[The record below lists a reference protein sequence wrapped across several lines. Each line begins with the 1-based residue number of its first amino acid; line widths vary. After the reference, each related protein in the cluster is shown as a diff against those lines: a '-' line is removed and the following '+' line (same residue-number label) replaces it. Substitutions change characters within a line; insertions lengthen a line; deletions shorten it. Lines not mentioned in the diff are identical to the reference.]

1 MFIYCTGMYLC
12 IRMNIMS
19 NCILNKLVKLV
30 SVEHSNPMFSGR
42 NSNPDKFMIIVPQGS
57 VLGPPLFLIHTSI
70 YEGHVRRISKSI
82 ANIVADDSTVQL
94 YICIN
99 SMYVTYLLKYVN
111 CL

>member
-30 SVEHSNPMFSGR
+30 SVEHSNPLFYER
-42 NSNPDKFMIIVPQGS
+42 YSNPDKFMIIVPQGS

-82 ANIVADDSTVQL
+82 AHIVADDSTVQL
-94 YICIN
+94 YIGIN
-99 SMYVTYLLKYVN
+99 SMYVTNLLKYAN